1 MSENPSRAPGDP
13 TKAEKMVP
21 KRQGCMYRVVGRG
34 RVELEGTG
42 LHVSSSG
49 KGQGCMY
56 RIVGR
61 DKVAWAEASIEL
73 EGVDRVGRDR
83 VACIEQLVGTG
94 LHVSSSRWKGQGC
107 MYRVGGRGRVACI
120 ELEGTGLHVSSSRW
134 QGRDK
139 VACIE

>member
-1 MSENPSRAPGDP
+1 
-13 TKAEKMVP
+13 
-21 KRQGCMYRVVGRG
+21 MYRVGGGRD
-34 RVELEGTG
+34 RVACIELEGTG

-73 EGVDRVGRDR
+73 EGVDRVERDR
-83 VACIEQLVGTG
+83 VACIGQLVGTG

-134 QGRDK
+134 KGQGRDK

>member
-1 MSENPSRAPGDP
+1 
-13 TKAEKMVP
+13 
-21 KRQGCMYRVVGRG
+21 MYRVVGG
-34 RVELEGTG
+34 RDRVACIELEGTG

-107 MYRVGGRGRVACI
+107 MYRVGGRGSVGCSV
-120 ELEGTGLHVSSSRW
+120 LEEKGWHVTGSRGKG

-139 VACIE
+139 QA